1 MNMTKYNLRFNRSSV
16 LNNLFTFMIRDALTE
31 YSYLGQM
38 AGLFYSLKPNKMG
51 VELSIRGYSENQDI
65 YLGNILSVIYGGKT
79 FSNEDRFEDVFEMHK
94 KGIESSEADPLKSQV
109 KFLLCSILC
118 PRTFLRR
125 ERMKVRMHNSP
136 MAKKSQVEKSV
147 LLFQALAGITLGDV
161 AEYAEAFLTRHCTEV
176 RSTKFSRQ
184 GRAKLGAFQRYC
196 VAENTQLSPS
206 LI

>member
-1 MNMTKYNLRFNRSSV
+1 M

-65 YLGNILSVIYGGKT
+65 YLSNILSVIYGENT
-79 FSNEDRFEDVFEMHK
+79 FSNEDRFEDVYEMHK

-125 ERMKVRMHNSP
+125 ERMKVR
-136 MAKKSQVEKSV
+136 
-147 LLFQALAGITLGDV
+147 
-161 AEYAEAFLTRHCTEV
+161 
-176 RSTKFSRQ
+176 
-184 GRAKLGAFQRYC
+184 
-196 VAENTQLSPS
+196 
-206 LI
+206 